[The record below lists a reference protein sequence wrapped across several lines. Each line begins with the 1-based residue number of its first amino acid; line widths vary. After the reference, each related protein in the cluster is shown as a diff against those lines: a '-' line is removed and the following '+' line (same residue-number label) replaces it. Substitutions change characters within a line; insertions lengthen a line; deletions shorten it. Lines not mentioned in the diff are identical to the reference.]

1 MDVTENPFWCKT
13 ILDVPSAR
21 SMNLLGI
28 SKKMKDVQA
37 EEKIALDS
45 VSKVA
50 DSYDAK
56 LNKLKEKLK
65 NWQLIF
71 SLTTI
76 VFVLRWS
83 YYDW

>member
-1 MDVTENPFWCKT
+1 
-13 ILDVPSAR
+13 
-21 SMNLLGI
+21 MNLLGI

-65 NWQLIF
+65 N
-71 SLTTI
+71 
-76 VFVLRWS
+76 
-83 YYDW
+83 